1 MSATARLEAFVAA
14 SLSGAEPAAGRKDVF
29 LASLGIALDL
39 VVAGEPLQP
48 ALDKVAAAL
57 CAHYNAGAC
66 LIVVEDERQPS
77 GWARS
82 STARDDRFQPL
93 VSMQEGSGS
102 ALQRA
107 MSETRLQAIDDL
119 TAEDDLPHALSA
131 LGLGL
136 RSVVC
141 MPVLADLR
149 MKSIG
154 AVALYFREPGRAS
167 LLSEQAIRDVASFVG
182 SLRRGYRAVGNAR
195 QVDDRLRALASTIPG
210 VIYQRVVKPD
220 GDIRYS
226 YISESAGE
234 LFGVS
239 AQEILENPEA
249 LFSHF
254 GPEYRATFREKLLK
268 ASRDLTLWDVEA
280 QINRPDGQIR
290 HTHAIARPRRE
301 ADGSVVWTGVI
312 LDATRIKEAEMGAA
326 ASEATTRKAIVES
339 IPQGLLLYGK
349 DDRLVICNSHFCE
362 LFPGLSDVAQPGAH
376 YEDMLRA
383 EHDPGLNPD
392 IDLINADEELARRLK
407 EHGGRHVVR
416 ERQMSGDRFILINEY
431 RTAEGGTVV
440 LYNDI
445 SELKLRER
453 KIEHLAHHDSLT
465 GLPNR
470 ILFRDRLERAIA
482 EAHER
487 NLSAAVLCLDLDGFK
502 HVNDTLGHPVGD
514 ALLQAVAK
522 RLQNVLRDH
531 DIACRLGGDE
541 FAVIL
546 PDVSNAEVPTSLA
559 WRLLDALSQP
569 VDINGHSVVTGTSIG
584 IALSATDGK
593 NADELIRNAD
603 LALYRA
609 KSDGRGT
616 FRYFAAEMDAKAQ
629 ARRLL
634 EISLRGA
641 IARQE
646 LDVHYQ
652 PLVDTY
658 TSQIMGAEALIRWS
672 HPEKGEIPPT
682 EFVPLAEETG
692 LIVSIGAWVLRR
704 ACADAAKWP
713 ADIRVA
719 VNVSPVQFRSRNFAQ
734 TVRQVL
740 ESTGLA
746 PHRLELEITE
756 SLLMR
761 NTAANLAAL
770 RELKSFGVRISM
782 DDFGTGYS
790 SLGNLRSF
798 PFDKIKIDRSFINDF
813 GRNTDAAAI
822 VRAVL
827 TLGRSLGMTTTA
839 EGVETRDQ
847 LAYLR
852 AEGCVEVQGHYYARA
867 APALE
872 MERLIARSPARVI
885 SPGDEAPVYFSE
897 PGDERARAAS

>member
-1 MSATARLEAFVAA
+1 MSATARLEAFVAQ
-14 SLSGAEPAAGRKDVF
+14 SLSGAEPAGGRKDVF
-29 LASLGIALDL
+29 LASLGVALDL
-39 VVAGEPLQP
+39 VVAGEPLEP

-57 CAHYNAGAC
+57 CAHYNASAC
-66 LIVVEDERQPS
+66 LIVVEDERQPC
-77 GWARS
+77 GWSRSRSARE
-82 STARDDRFQPL
+82 DRFQSL
-93 VSMQEGSGS
+93 ASTEASSGS
-102 ALQRA
+102 VLGRA
-107 MSETRLQAIDDL
+107 MSESRLTLIDDL
-119 TAEDDLPHALSA
+119 ADDRFPHGLSVLA
-131 LGLGL
+131 NGL
-136 RSVVC
+136 RSVAC
-141 MPVLADLR
+141 MPILADLR

-154 AVALYFREPGRAS
+154 AVALYFREAGHAS
-167 LLSEQAIRDVASFVG
+167 AISEHALRDVAGFVG

-195 QVDDRLRALASTIPG
+195 QTDDRLRALAATIPG
-210 VIYQRVVKPD
+210 VVYQRVVRPD
-220 GDIRYS
+220 GDIRYT
-226 YISESAGE
+226 YISESAKE

-239 AQEILENPEA
+239 AQEILDNPEA

-268 ASRDLTLWDVEA
+268 ASHEMRLWDVEA
-280 QINRPDGQIR
+280 QIIRPDGQVR

-301 ADGSVVWTGVI
+301 DDGSVVWTGVI
-312 LDATRIKEAEMGAA
+312 LDATRIKAAEAVAA

-339 IPQGLLLYGK
+339 IPQGLLLYDH
-349 DDRLVICNSHFCE
+349 DDRLVICNSHFCD
-362 LFPGLSDVAQPGAH
+362 LFPGLCDIAHPGAH
-376 YEDMLRA
+376 YEDVLRA
-383 EHDPGLNPD
+383 EHDPLLNPD
-392 IDLINADEELARRLK
+392 AALIDAGEELSRRLS
-407 EHGGRHVVR
+407 EHGERHVVR

-431 RTAEGGTVV
+431 RTSDGGTVV

-445 SELKLRER
+445 SELKHRER

-470 ILFRDRLERAIA
+470 VLFRDRLDKAIA
-482 EAHER
+482 EAHSR

-502 HVNDTLGHPVGD
+502 HVNDTLGHPIGD
-514 ALLQAVAK
+514 ALLQTVAK
-522 RLQNVLRDH
+522 RLFAALRDQ
-531 DIACRLGGDE
+531 DVACRLGGDE

-546 PDVSNAEVPTSLA
+546 SDVSGPEVPTSLA
-559 WRLLDALSQP
+559 WRLLDAVSQP
-569 VDINGHSVVTGTSIG
+569 VEIDGHSVVTGTSIG
-584 IALSATDGK
+584 IAMSSTDG
-593 NADELIRNAD
+593 NSADELIRNAD

-609 KSDGRGT
+609 KFDGRGT

-634 EISLRGA
+634 EIALRGA

-658 TSQIMGAEALIRWS
+658 TSQMMGAEALIRWW

-682 EFVPLAEETG
+682 EFIPLAEETG

-704 ACADAAKWP
+704 ACADCAKWP
-713 ADIRVA
+713 GDIRVA
-719 VNVSPVQFRSRNFAQ
+719 VNVSPVQFRTRDFAQ

-740 ESTGLA
+740 QSTGLA

-756 SLLMR
+756 SLLLR
-761 NTAANLAAL
+761 NTTANLATL

-813 GRNTDAAAI
+813 GRNTDSAAI

-852 AEGCVEVQGHYYARA
+852 AEGCVEVQGHYYAKA
-867 APALE
+867 APAIE
-872 MERLIARSPARVI
+872 IERLLANSPTRVLN
-885 SPGDEAPVYFSE
+885 PGSDAPPVYFAE
-897 PGDERARAAS
+897 PGSLPPRRS